1 MPREIAIGDAL
12 MPGLLIWFLMSLVL
26 LLLFD
31 WIVGRF
37 GLYRYVW
44 HPALFRLA
52 LLVCIFGSVALLFY

>member
-12 MPGLLIWFLMSLVL
+12 MPGLLICFLMSLVL

-52 LLVCIFGSVALLFY
+52 LLVCIFGSVALLLY

>member
-52 LLVCIFGSVALLFY
+52 LLVCIFGSVALLLY